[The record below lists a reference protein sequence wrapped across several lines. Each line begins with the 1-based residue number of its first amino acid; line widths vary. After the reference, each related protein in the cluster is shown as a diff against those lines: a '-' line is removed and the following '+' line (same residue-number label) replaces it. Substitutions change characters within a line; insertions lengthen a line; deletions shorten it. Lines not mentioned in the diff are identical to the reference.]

1 MLVALPPAVAALGLG
16 GAWILNE
23 MPDMAVAGQRV
34 GRNCSYLGKRSDLK
48 RPSQRRP
55 REEDKNVETLRFD
68 PFASLSFFL
77 SRFQVILCYDGSL
90 ALI

>member
-23 MPDMAVAGQRV
+23 MPDMAVAGRRV
-34 GRNCSYLGKRSDLK
+34 GRNCSYLRKRSDLK

-55 REEDKNVETLRFD
+55 REDVDKHVEILRFD
-68 PFASLSFFL
+68 PFARLVSFFQD
-77 SRFQVILCYDGSL
+77 SR
-90 ALI
+90 